1 MEQSYNNSMKTIK
14 TIKSKLVGLTIT
26 DVTIDKRVNGE
37 LQNITLTLSDGN
49 TISIK
54 SKLIDFVGNVLR
66 VTSAK

>member
-26 DVTIDKRVNGE
+26 DVTIDKRFNGE